1 MGQSSKR
8 FRINTLLQL
17 ARITEDQELRE
28 ELVLEIQELLDDVE
42 SGNTNYYKAS
52 DFSEEIVEP
61 IREYLKDK
69 YRVCAIEIWQK
80 ALGKKGRPQKWQA
93 TEIFSIVSSIDGW
106 YKVDWPIRFKEYGT
120 QRGFQRDLVLDES
133 KEETKDGN

>member
-17 ARITEDQELRE
+17 ARITEDQDLRE

-42 SGNTNYYKAS
+42 SGNTTCDKVS
-52 DFSEEIVEP
+52 DFNEEIIEP

-69 YRVCAIEIWQK
+69 SRVCAIEIWQK
-80 ALGKKGRPQKWQA
+80 ALGKKGRPQKWQS
-93 TEIFSIVSSIDGW
+93 TVINDIISGLSEWEKIKSNSTFG
-106 YKVDWPIRFKEYGT
+106 KYGK
-120 QRGFQRDLVLDES
+120 QRGFQRDLIS
-133 KEETKDGN
+133 KESEVSNGN